1 MSSSSKKKWLLPTA
15 VGLIGGLL
23 LWRKATG
30 EPPVTSPFMMPGPHG
45 TAVVTGAS
53 AGIGEAFARQLAAL
67 GYHIHLIARRA
78 ERLHTLTDELTR
90 RYGVQTTIHTA
101 DLTDLEAVKALAEKI
116 SHIDDL
122 ELLINNA
129 GFGTTGHLHETTLD
143 SQLDMLHLHV
153 DAPMVLT
160 KAALPGMM
168 ARRYGGIINVSSVM
182 GILRGAG
189 SVNYSGT
196 KAYLNGFSESLQLE
210 VAEHGLFVQALCP
223 GYTRTEFHD
232 SPEFADFDRDGLPSS
247 LWMTPEAVVRT
258 SLQSLGTGR
267 VVVIPGWRYKLVV
280 MSAQKGFSVRRLRE
294 MGRRL
299 GRVLGGG

>member
-1 MSSSSKKKWLLPTA
+1 MLTNRKWLGIGTA
-15 VGLIGGLL
+15 VGLFGGLF
-23 LWRKATG
+23 LWRKIQG
-30 EPPVTSPFMMPGPHG
+30 EKPVASPFMAPGPHG

-53 AGIGEAFARQLAAL
+53 AGMGEAFARQLAAL
-67 GYHIHLIARRA
+67 GYDVVLVARRA
-78 ERLHTLTDELTR
+78 ERLNALAAELTR
-90 RYGVQTTIHTA
+90 RYGVKLTVHTA
-101 DLTDLEAVKALAEKI
+101 DLTHLADVQALADHI
-116 SHIDDL
+116 SQLDDL
-122 ELLINNA
+122 ELLVNNA
-129 GFGTTGHLHETTLD
+129 GFGTSGHLHETTLD

-160 KAALPGMM
+160 KAILPDLM

-232 SPEFADFDRDGLPSS
+232 SAEFADFDRDGLPASF
-247 LWMTPEAVVRT
+247 WMTPEQVVRI
-258 SLQSLGTGR
+258 SLESLGTGP
-267 VVVIPGWRYKLVV
+267 VVVIPGWRYKLIVK
-280 MSAQKGFSVRRLRE
+280 SAQKGFSLRRLRE
-294 MGRRL
+294 MGRML
-299 GRVLGGG
+299 AGK